1 MLTTVLDAI
10 KGAAL
15 LDIVQTRRQVKDSKL
30 DIPMC
35 GVPVHALDN
44 YLERLIKKGQMVAVC
59 DQVEAV
65 SEAKKRRERVKRD
78 ITRLYVGN
86 VNCNAIKKL
95 IFLNILRVTP
105 GTLTED
111 EFLDARRSNYLASIF
126 RHPKTG
132 DIGLAWLELSTGDFN
147 MAPASCS

>member
-95 IFLNILRVTP
+95 IF
-105 GTLTED
+105 
-111 EFLDARRSNYLASIF
+111 
-126 RHPKTG
+126 
-132 DIGLAWLELSTGDFN
+132 
-147 MAPASCS
+147 